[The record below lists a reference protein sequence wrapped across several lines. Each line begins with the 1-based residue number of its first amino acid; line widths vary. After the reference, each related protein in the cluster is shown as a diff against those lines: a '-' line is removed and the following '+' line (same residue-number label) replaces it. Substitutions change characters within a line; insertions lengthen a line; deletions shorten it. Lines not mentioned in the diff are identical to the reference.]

1 MKCACCSAAGN
12 YNTIILNLLVFGGGL
27 SVALTRAGAGNWGLG
42 FGGAVVLD
50 QEGSVAVSLAQQ
62 RSRLEILRLLFNFS
76 LTQRLDIRSF

>member
-1 MKCACCSAAGN
+1 MRLLLRSRELQ
-12 YNTIILNLLVFGGGL
+12 YNNPKPISLWRRPVGGVNGSGGRELGMFGG
-27 SVALTRAGAGNWGLG
+27 
-42 FGGAVVLD
+42 VVLD

>member
-1 MKCACCSAAGN
+1 MRLLLRSRELQ
-12 YNTIILNLLVFGGGL
+12 YNNPKPISLWRRPVGGVNG
-27 SVALTRAGAGNWGLG
+27 SGGRKIGDWGLVG
-42 FGGAVVLD
+42 VVLD

>member
-27 SVALTRAGAGNWGLG
+27 SVALTGSGGRELGIGVWGVL
-42 FGGAVVLD
+42 VLD